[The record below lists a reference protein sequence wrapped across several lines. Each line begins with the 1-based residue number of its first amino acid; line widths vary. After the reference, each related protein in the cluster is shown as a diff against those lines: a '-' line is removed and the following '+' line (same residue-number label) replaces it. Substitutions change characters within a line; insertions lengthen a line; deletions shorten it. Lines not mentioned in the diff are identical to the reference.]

1 MTNRRNHYAAR
12 VRQMTVHLMRA
23 KAFGWSA
30 ALVLIAVACGGGADS
45 GSGEQAPAASA
56 AQDSAVIR
64 LAMPSEPLWQWIVD
78 SGSLEQW
85 EERHGVRIEISHP
98 FRPFTALVSGNADVI
113 LMDALS
119 IPALT
124 RGLEHQ
130 PVIIGKYA
138 TDRSVAAVWRTSQAE
153 NLAGV
158 MEGTV
163 AADSEFG
170 TTLLWALIVDAEHG
184 LEFGDDSQDFEFLTA
199 ALDLGDIVDRGDA
212 DACICL
218 PDRNAEDLSTG
229 MLRPLYGG
237 VPAAELYTS
246 IIGDGDRLPL
256 GEVFVADGAWHA
268 ENAATARA
276 FLDLWEQ
283 AVRHWHGHAGEII
296 ALYPEL
302 LSVQSDATIEWLTE
316 YVETHDWIVD
326 SVYLAE
332 ADIDTYADAVG
343 RLAERGFI
351 EADASVPAV
360 VIQPSSSTLG
370 G

>member
-12 VRQMTVHLMRA
+12 VPQMTVHQM
-23 KAFGWSA
+23 KTKVFGLSA

-45 GSGEQAPAASA
+45 GSGDQAPAASG
-56 AQDSAVIR
+56 AQESAVIR
-64 LAMPSEPLWQWIVD
+64 LAMPSEPLWQWIID

-98 FRPFTALVSGNADVI
+98 FRPFTALVSGHADVI
-113 LMDALS
+113 LVDALS

-130 PVIIGKYA
+130 PIIIGKYA
-138 TDRSVAAVWRTSQAE
+138 TDRSVAAVWRSSQAE
-153 NLAGV
+153 DLAGV
-158 MEGTV
+158 TEGTV

-170 TTLLWALIVDAEHG
+170 TTLLWALIVDEAHD

-199 ALDLGDIVDRGDA
+199 TLDLGDIVDRGDA

-237 VPAAELYTS
+237 KPAGELYAS
-246 IIGDGDRLPL
+246 IMGDGDRLPL
-256 GEVFVADGAWHA
+256 GEVFVADGAWHVQ
-268 ENAATARA
+268 NATTARA

-283 AVRHWHGHAGEII
+283 AVRHWHAHAGEII

-332 ADIDTYADAVG
+332 ADADAYVDAVG

-360 VIQPSSSTLG
+360 VIQRPSSTLG

>member
-1 MTNRRNHYAAR
+1 
-12 VRQMTVHLMRA
+12 MTVHQMRA
-23 KAFGWSA
+23 KAFGLSA
-30 ALVLIAVACGGGADS
+30 ALVLIAVACGGGGADPAS
-45 GSGEQAPAASA
+45 GDQAPAASG
-56 AQDSAVIR
+56 AQESAVIR
-64 LAMPSEPLWQWIVD
+64 LAMPSEPLWQWIID

-85 EERHGVRIEISHP
+85 EARHGARIEISHP
-98 FRPFTALVSGNADVI
+98 FRPFTALVSGHADVI
-113 LMDALS
+113 LVDALS

-138 TDRSVAAVWRTSQAE
+138 ADRSVAAVWRTSQAE

-170 TTLLWALIVDAEHG
+170 TTLLWALIVDDKHDG
-184 LEFGDDSQDFEFLTA
+184 LEFSDDSQDFELLTA
-199 ALDLGDIVDRGDA
+199 ALDLGDVVKRGDA

-218 PDRNAEDLSTG
+218 PDRNAEYLSAG
-229 MLRPLYGG
+229 MLRPLYEGA
-237 VPAAELYTS
+237 PAGELYAS
-246 IIGDGDRLPL
+246 MIGDGDRLPL

-283 AVRHWHGHAGEII
+283 AIRHWHAHAGEII

-302 LSVQSDATIEWLTE
+302 LSVQSDAAIEWLTE
-316 YVETHDWIVD
+316 HVETHDWIVD
-326 SVYLAE
+326 SVYLAD
-332 ADIDTYADAVG
+332 ADADAYADAVE

-351 EADASVPAV
+351 EADAPVPAV

-370 G
+370 GQ